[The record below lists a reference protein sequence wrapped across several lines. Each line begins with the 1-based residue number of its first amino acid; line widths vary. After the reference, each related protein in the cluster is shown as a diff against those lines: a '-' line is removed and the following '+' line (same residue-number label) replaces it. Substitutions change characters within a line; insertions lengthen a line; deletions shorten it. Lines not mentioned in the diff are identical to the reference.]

1 MPVIWLSH
9 QINIDTISIHI
20 YIYVHL
26 HVIGSAIRF
35 FLSDTLGKEEIKYE
49 VSQFNWFSLS
59 ISIADI
65 HTRNDLFVVI
75 FN

>member
-1 MPVIWLSH
+1 M
-9 QINIDTISIHI
+9 
-20 YIYVHL
+20 HL